1 MRGYRRIPYHIV
13 VPILWLLLIVPACAQ
28 HIQLEVANAVVVES
42 HGGYPAVSV
51 ALTTDSKREFATFS
65 TSVIGR
71 LVEIRNSY
79 EVLATIR
86 LQTSIQNGVVQFN
99 VRGKSVDG
107 VVRQL
112 SEHGAKLEIR
122 VVEPR

>member
-1 MRGYRRIPYHIV
+1 MRNSPRILYHLV
-13 VPILWLLLIVPACAQ
+13 VPFLWLLLLVPVRAQ
-28 HIQLEVANAVVVES
+28 HIQLEIASAVVVEN

-51 ALTTDSKREFATFS
+51 SLTADSKREFAAFS

-71 LVEIRNSY
+71 LVEIRNSND
-79 EVLATIR
+79 VLATVR
-86 LQTSIQNGVVQFN
+86 LQTSIENGVMQFN

-112 SEHGAKLEIR
+112 SENGAKLE
-122 VVEPR
+122 VKMLEPR